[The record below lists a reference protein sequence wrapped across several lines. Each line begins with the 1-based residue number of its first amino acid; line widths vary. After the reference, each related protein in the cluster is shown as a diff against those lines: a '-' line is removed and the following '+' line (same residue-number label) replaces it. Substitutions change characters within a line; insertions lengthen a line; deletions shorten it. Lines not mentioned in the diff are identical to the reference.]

1 MKLFLLATILLL
13 CVPPMNTTPCK
24 TVLRVKKRAM
34 EHACQTHRSNFE
46 GHIRKMSFPDLEVI
60 TNFLLGKVLSLTGIQ
75 IFDVKLPNIKVNLVP
90 GVGVQVSLESSLHIK
105 GKILFFANVEVNVGS
120 GITADVSV
128 TKTSGGLPLLKVSAC
143 KCAMGR
149 IQINAF
155 GKSLIPPMISAI
167 QGHIHAIVSKQ
178 LCLTVSNVFVDANMN
193 LGLMCAK
200 HLSKNFE
207 LQYKVPTPPVVTNE
221 YVQMD
226 MYAQYKVEE
235 KVLELPTGAQDF
247 TLPPPSPDASDSM
260 VTMGISKDFFI
271 SIFTAL
277 HTSGKFSQAIPTTTN
292 SLINELKTSYLGS
305 YIPEINRKYHE
316 SLAVGIKI
324 SLSQTPLVTFQSSQ
338 LIIQLTPS
346 VELYAVSPKSG
357 NEHLLTFSVGVTLAA
372 KLDMNV
378 DKLKI
383 SVSIQKELSLSLA
396 SSSIGR
402 CGCSSSSVSGYMQT
416 VFEKAYLIH
425 INEVL
430 SVGVSLPTLPNMN
443 LVKPVFEVKKDYA
456 VMSCDVQYT

>member
-1 MKLFLLATILLL
+1 MKLFLLLLL
-13 CVPPMNTTPCK
+13 CVLPLNTTACK
-24 TVLRVKKRAM
+24 TVLRVKKKAM
-34 EHACQTHRSNFE
+34 EHACQSHRSNFE
-46 GHIRKMSFPDLEVI
+46 GHIRKMSFADLQGI
-60 TNFLLGKVLSLTGIQ
+60 PNFLFGKVLSLTGIQ
-75 IFDVKLPNIKVNLVP
+75 IFDVKLPNMKVNLVP
-90 GVGVQVSLESSLHIK
+90 GAGVQMSLETSLHIK
-105 GKILFFANVEVNVGS
+105 GTILLFANVEVNVGS

-128 TKTSGGLPLLKVSAC
+128 TKTSSGFPLLKVSAC
-143 KCAMGR
+143 KCAMGQ
-149 IQINAF
+149 IQVNVL
-155 GKSLIPPMISAI
+155 GLSLIPSAI
-167 QGHIHAIVSKQ
+167 SVIRNHIHTMVSKQ

-193 LGLMCAK
+193 LELMCAK
-200 HLSKNFE
+200 HFSKNFE
-207 LQYKVPTPPVVTNE
+207 LQYNVPTPPVVTNE
-221 YVQMD
+221 YVEMD

-235 KVLELPTGAQDF
+235 KVLELPTGAQGF
-247 TLPPPSPDASDSM
+247 TLPPPDASARDSM
-260 VTMGISKDFFI
+260 VTMGMSKDFFI

-277 HTSGKFSQAIPTTTN
+277 HTSGKFSLDIPTTTS

-305 YIPEINRKYHE
+305 YIPEISRKYRE

-324 SLSQTPLVTFQSSQ
+324 SLSQTPLVTFQSNQ

-346 VELYAVSPKSG
+346 LELYAVSPKSG
-357 NEHLLTFSVGVTLAA
+357 KEHMLTFSVGATLSA
-372 KLDMNV
+372 KLDMNA

-383 SVSIQKELSLSLA
+383 SVSMQKELSLSLA
-396 SSSIGR
+396 SSSIGQ

-443 LVKPVFEVKKDYA
+443 LIQPVIEVKKDYA